1 MSKNKLFLTL
11 CFATLIGS
19 VKAGDYPV
27 KSQTLKN
34 GLKVIVCE
42 KPDNDFVEFE
52 VWYRTGSKDEKP
64 GIRGMAHLFEHMMF
78 RGTAK
83 FPGKSV
89 FENVEKVGGEV
100 NAYTTFDR
108 TVYHEYV
115 PSGALEKMM
124 DLESDRMNNLVVT
137 QEILNTER
145 EVVGEELRNGMNNW
159 YQKMNSDRYPYLY
172 PKNHPYEVDVIG
184 FLDEITKFT
193 SSQCMDFYNNYYS
206 PNNAFVV
213 VVGNVKSD
221 AVFAMADKY
230 FGVITKQLSIAKKE
244 NIPAVDTAKIRTNDM
259 DINFPVQIYSY
270 TFPRPASGD
279 KDYFAMQILT
289 DVLFTNPSSIL
300 NDRLV
305 KKEHSA
311 YGINIASDT
320 WNLYPNMG
328 VIDVIMDASPGN
340 VKVKRAIREEIAKIT
355 ESGVPQNLVDN
366 YIESYVNKQ
375 QLDNY
380 EAANVSANLGMAEYY
395 FHDYNKANT
404 FADELKKVTQE
415 DLKRAAAKYFSE
427 EHLQLIN
434 IRPAQ

>member
-1 MSKNKLFLTL
+1 MTICLT
-11 CFATLIGS
+11 ALISTAKAMDYTGKS
-19 VKAGDYPV
+19 V
-27 KSQTLKN
+27 TLKN

-83 FPGKSV
+83 YPGKSV
-89 FENVEKVGGEV
+89 FENVEKAGGEV

-115 PSGALEKMM
+115 PAAALEKMM
-124 DLESDRMNNLVVT
+124 DMESDRMNNLVVT

-172 PKNHPYEVDVIG
+172 PKDHPYEVDVIG
-184 FLDEITKFT
+184 FLDEITRFT
-193 SSQCMDFYNNYYS
+193 SAQCMDFYNNYYS
-206 PNNAFVV
+206 PNNAFLV

-221 AVFAMADKY
+221 EVFAMADKY
-230 FGVITKQLSIAKKE
+230 FGVITKQLSIREKE
-244 NIPAVDTAKIRTNDM
+244 HIPAVDTARIRTNDL

-270 TFPRPASGD
+270 TFPRPAAGD
-279 KDYFAMQILT
+279 KDFFAMQLLT
-289 DVLFTNPSSIL
+289 DVLFSNPSSIL
-300 NDRLV
+300 NNRLV

-311 YGINIASDT
+311 YGINMASET
-320 WNLYPNMG
+320 WSLYPNMG

-340 VKVKRAIREEIAKIT
+340 VKVKRAIREEIAKVIDN
-355 ESGVPQNLVDN
+355 GIPQNLVDD
-366 YIESYVNKQ
+366 YITAYINTQ
-375 QLDNY
+375 MLNNY
-380 EAANVSANLGMAEYY
+380 ESATVSANLGMAEYY
-395 FHDYNKANT
+395 FHDYNKAGT
-404 FADELKKVTQE
+404 MAGELKKVTQD
-415 DLKRAAAKYFSE
+415 DLKRVAAKYFSE